1 MKTKILLSLAVLAIQ
16 SCSIRGTHYS
26 NNLTYNMPL
35 EIKESD
41 KKGSACRS
49 IFGNNSVSKAMKNA
63 GITKLKLVEY
73 SHYPLIE
80 CVYVIG
86 E

>member
-1 MKTKILLSLAVLAIQ
+1 MLFVLVLQA
-16 SCSIRGTHYS
+16 CSVRGTHYN
-26 NNLTYNMPL
+26 NNLTYTMPL

-80 CVYVIG
+80 CVDVIG